1 MSNLVAQTDSAP
13 PLVQLTRQ
21 GTICG
26 SSETLAQL
34 RIQFEQQ
41 HYFRLPQL
49 IEPALLDVVQKQ
61 IDGGEF
67 YERVHACIG
76 SNKEL
81 CLREN
86 AASGALLF
94 LINDEKLFEIIQ
106 QLTECETIRCFDGRI
121 YRANPGHGH
130 YDSWHNDIG
139 DDRLVGLSINLGRE
153 EYSGGVLQLRGS
165 DSEETVSEIANV
177 RAGDAVVFRL
187 ARSLQHRI
195 SEVTGSTSKTA
206 FAGWF
211 KAQPHFSQ
219 LLKQNPSSVTG
230 RALHRGAV
238 TESSRG

>member
-1 MSNLVAQTDSAP
+1 MSDLLAPIDTRP

-34 RIQFEQQ
+34 RVQFSQQ

-49 IEPALLDVVQKQ
+49 LEAELLDVVQKQ
-61 IDGGEF
+61 IDSGEF
-67 YERVHACIG
+67 YERVHEEID

-81 CLREN
+81 CLRQN
-86 AASGALLF
+86 AASDALLF

-106 QLTECETIRCFDGRI
+106 QITGCGPIRCFDGRI
-121 YRANPGHGH
+121 YRANPGNGH
-130 YDSWHNDIG
+130 HDSWHNDVG
-139 DDRLVGLSINLGRE
+139 DDRLVGLTLNLARE
-153 EYSGGVLQLRGS
+153 EYSGGVLQLRERESG
-165 DSEETVSEIANV
+165 ETIGEIANV

-187 ARSLQHRI
+187 ARNLQHRI
-195 SEVTGSTSKTA
+195 SEVTGNAPKTA

-219 LLKQNPSSVTG
+219 F
-230 RALHRGAV
+230 HRIAV